1 MSLPERLPAASL
13 LVVAIV
19 ALSGSARAQEP
30 DVAFVGG
37 TVIRMDGSPPLADA
51 TVVVRGDRIA
61 AVGPRDA
68 VAAGEGATVVDATG
82 AWLIPGLWDMHVHAL
97 FEADL
102 VEPLLGRLVANG
114 VTGIRDMGGP
124 LEVLVGTRREIGS
137 RDLLAPRIVAS
148 GPILDGPE
156 PVDPEIS
163 WAIETPEQGR
173 AAVDSLARAGVDFVK
188 VYTLLPR
195 EAFFAVAE
203 AARERG
209 LPVAGHV
216 PASVSP
222 VEAAEAGMRSI
233 EHLRSEI
240 EPFCVRA
247 DPSACE
253 PAFAA
258 FRERD
263 VWQTPTL
270 VVRRNRAFLDD
281 STTVY
286 GPDVRHA
293 PPMLRDL
300 WAGIRASRLERG
312 SEYFEAA
319 RARHR
324 EERWLAGE
332 LHRAGIGVL
341 AGSDAGALFTPHG
354 ASLHDELAL
363 LVEAGLEPVEALA
376 AATCDAAR
384 FLGVDDSL
392 GTIAPGKKAD
402 LVLLDADPLQDIAH
416 TRRIRAVVFDG
427 RVLDRTA
434 LDRLKVE
441 TAFGE
446 GEAGGTGT
454 FVE

>member
-1 MSLPERLPAASL
+1 MRLSERLPSIGL
-13 LVVAIV
+13 LAVAIV

-30 DVAFVGG
+30 DIAFVGA

-51 TVVVRGDRIA
+51 TVLVRGDRIA
-61 AVGPRDA
+61 AVGPRDSIA
-68 VAAGEGATVVDATG
+68 VSEGATVVDAAG
-82 AWLIPGLWDMHVHAL
+82 AWMIPGLWDMHVHAL

-102 VEPLLGRLVANG
+102 SEPLLGRLLAHG

-124 LEVLVGTRREIGS
+124 LEVLAEVRRGIASG
-137 RDLLAPRIVAS
+137 DLLAPRIVAS

-156 PVDPEIS
+156 PVDPDIS
-163 WAIETPEQGR
+163 WAIEAPEQAR
-173 AAVDSLARAGVDFVK
+173 AAVDSLAGAGVDFVK

-195 EAFFAVAE
+195 EAFFAVVE

-240 EPFCVRA
+240 EPFCTRG

-263 VWQTPTL
+263 VWQVPTL

-286 GPDVRHA
+286 GADVRHA

-300 WAGIRASRLERG
+300 WEGIRTSRLERG
-312 SEYFEAA
+312 AEYFEAA

-332 LHRAGIGVL
+332 LHRAGIGIL

-354 ASLHDELAL
+354 VSLHEELAL
-363 LVEAGLEPVEALA
+363 LVESGLEPHEALA
-376 AATCDAAR
+376 AATSEAAR
-384 FLGVDDSL
+384 FLGIDDSL

-402 LVLLDADPLQDIAH
+402 LVLLDADPLRDIAH
-416 TRRIRAVVFDG
+416 TLRIRAVVLDG
-427 RVLDRTA
+427 RVLGRAA
-434 LDRLKVE
+434 LDRLKDE
-441 TAFGE
+441 TAFG
-446 GEAGGTGT
+446 GAEA
-454 FVE
+454 EAP